1 MNLRD
6 LKTSE
11 NALKRESSL
20 DSFDVRSR
28 KSSIDKSKDSTKI
41 SFKLDDKSNLYQ
53 KKLSPKTKS
62 KMGKWSKFFLTLF
75 LLVLAV
81 GGSVFGYF
89 YYQNYKTL
97 KETGVENVNI
107 FTPLNNAVSVVGNN
121 EKQPL
126 EKLDQTEGK
135 TNFLL
140 IGVDARS
147 GFTSYR
153 TDTMII
159 ASYNHDTKKLVEV
172 SIPRDIRAK
181 YENSYVKLNAIFQYS
196 YNEFKADKMSDE
208 EALKASFDRLTEQ
221 LYDISGMKIHYGVMI
236 NFNALKEI
244 VDALGNI
251 TVDVDK
257 PLYDNKYPNDS
268 DTGVITINFKTGVQ
282 EMNGTKALQYA
293 RSRETTSDYD
303 RARRQQQVINAIKD
317 KFMKSNLFTD
327 LSAINGLI
335 SAISKN
341 IKFFKVDGNV
351 ISELF
356 AAKSLLNDLSISNL
370 VVDPTIG
377 SYVGQILTSQTFLPA
392 PGFIIYP
399 SGGKNYYDGDYE
411 ELKAIIKTY
420 VNNPA
425 LLDEDATVQIVY
437 TDKTRFK
444 EFDKFNDLVL
454 EEKLPFTYN
463 QYQIKVTS
471 TSTNLTPTTTNT
483 EKTTVNIYINGDK
496 PKSLEYYRNLLE
508 TQGLQ
513 VVVKTKE
520 DLPKELSKTYDKS
533 NLLIEFN

>member
-11 NALKRESSL
+11 NPQKRESSL
-20 DSFDVRSR
+20 DSFEALSR
-28 KSSIDKSKDSTKI
+28 KSLTDKRKDNTKI
-41 SFKLDDKSNLYQ
+41 SFKLDDKSNTYQ
-53 KKLSPKTKS
+53 KKLPPKQKK
-62 KMGKWSKFFLTLF
+62 KMGKWAKFFLILF
-75 LLVLAV
+75 LLVLTV
-81 GGSVFGYF
+81 GGSIFGYF

-97 KETGVENVNI
+97 KDTGVENVNI
-107 FTPLNNAVSVVGNN
+107 FTPLNNAVSVVANQ
-121 EKQPL
+121 EEQPL
-126 EKLDQTEGK
+126 DKLEETEGK

-147 GFTSYR
+147 GFSSYR

-181 YENSYVKLNAIFQYS
+181 YGNSYVKLNAVFQFS

-221 LYDISGMKIHYGVMI
+221 LYNISGMKIHYGVMI

-244 VDALGNI
+244 VDALGGIKVN
-251 TVDVDK
+251 VDK
-257 PLYDNKYPNDS
+257 PLYDNLYPNDS
-268 DTGVITINFKTGVQ
+268 DTGVMTINFKTGIQ

-293 RSRETTSDYD
+293 RSRETTTDYD

-317 KFMKSNLFTD
+317 KFLKSNLFAD

-341 IKFFKVDGNV
+341 IKFFKVDADV

-356 AAKSLLNDLSISNL
+356 AARSLLNDISISNL

-377 SYVGQILTSQTFLPA
+377 SYLGQILTSQTFLPA
-392 PGFIIYP
+392 PGFLIYP
-399 SGGKNYYDGDYE
+399 SGAKNYYDGDYE
-411 ELKAIIKTY
+411 KLKAIINTY
-420 VNNPA
+420 VNNPS
-425 LLDEDATVQIVY
+425 LLDEDAKVQVVY
-437 TDKTRFK
+437 TDKSRLK
-444 EFDKFNDLVL
+444 EFNKFNDLVL

-471 TSTNLTPTTTNT
+471 ISPTATNT
-483 EKTTVNIYINGDK
+483 EKTTVNIYTNGDK
-496 PKSLEYYRNLLE
+496 SKTLEYYRNLLE
-508 TQGLQ
+508 SQGLQ

-520 DLPKELSKTYDKS
+520 DLPKELAKMYDKA